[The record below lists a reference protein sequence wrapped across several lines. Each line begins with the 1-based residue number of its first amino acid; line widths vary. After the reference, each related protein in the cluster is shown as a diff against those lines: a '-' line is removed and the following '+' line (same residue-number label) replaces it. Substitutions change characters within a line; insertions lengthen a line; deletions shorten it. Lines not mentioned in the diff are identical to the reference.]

1 MAASVCVAK
10 SRPAP
15 ARTIEAGNAPGASLR
30 PSGVR
35 RHGRFPSEPL
45 GHQNVEGCGL
55 AAQDPRAQSDTDG
68 ARTLGEQ
75 ASLLRGEAALGP
87 DEQDDVEQAS
97 QRRERR
103 RAAGL
108 VGHDEVGARRKLGQP
123 GAELDRF
130 TDGGNVEAPALF
142 GGLGGDRHQPI
153 APGGPHDRAARHDEV
168 QRGDAELDGFLD
180 EPVEPVRSDR
190 CDRQAGTRLGGRRP
204 QPFAEARFAAAP
216 VEPEQLCSPLATRR
230 VEQPHRGS
238 RLEAQHVAEPVRLLR
253 VQLDD
258 RPFHERSA
266 EVETWCP
273 IVMPHRFARPPSD
286 ARRTAMHGQASEAVV
301 ADQELGWVVRLPPR
315 LRDLAMLARWD
326 RPIGTWLL
334 LLPCWWGQ
342 ALAPAAFDPVLA
354 LLFAI
359 GAIAMRG
366 AGCTVNDLL
375 DRDFD
380 RRVART
386 RNRPLAAGR
395 LGVAQALAFVAVQCL
410 VGLLVLLQLPPLAV
424 FVGLAS
430 VPLIV
435 VYPLMKR
442 VTWWPQAVLGVTF
455 NWGVLVGYT
464 ATAGTL
470 DLPALLLY
478 AAGIAWTLGYDTIY
492 AHQDKE
498 DDRLVGVRSSA
509 LRLGEATPHWLVGFY
524 GTMLVLL
531 AAAGW
536 LAGKDLGFWLLLPAV
551 AWSLARQLRALDLD
565 DPRDCIRRFR
575 MNRLTGLLV
584 VAALLAGG
592 PWSVGPGAAA
602 IAP

>member
-1 MAASVCVAK
+1 
-10 SRPAP
+10 
-15 ARTIEAGNAPGASLR
+15 
-30 PSGVR
+30 
-35 RHGRFPSEPL
+35 
-45 GHQNVEGCGL
+45 
-55 AAQDPRAQSDTDG
+55 
-68 ARTLGEQ
+68 
-75 ASLLRGEAALGP
+75 
-87 DEQDDVEQAS
+87 
-97 QRRERR
+97 
-103 RAAGL
+103 
-108 VGHDEVGARRKLGQP
+108 
-123 GAELDRF
+123 
-130 TDGGNVEAPALF
+130 
-142 GGLGGDRHQPI
+142 
-153 APGGPHDRAARHDEV
+153 
-168 QRGDAELDGFLD
+168 
-180 EPVEPVRSDR
+180 
-190 CDRQAGTRLGGRRP
+190 
-204 QPFAEARFAAAP
+204 
-216 VEPEQLCSPLATRR
+216 
-230 VEQPHRGS
+230 
-238 RLEAQHVAEPVRLLR
+238 
-253 VQLDD
+253 
-258 RPFHERSA
+258 
-266 EVETWCP
+266 
-273 IVMPHRFARPPSD
+273 
-286 ARRTAMHGQASEAVV
+286 MHGQASEAVV
-301 ADQELGWVVRLPPR
+301 ADQQLGWVVRLPPR
-315 LRDLAMLARWD
+315 LRDLALLARWD

-342 ALAPAAFDPVLA
+342 ALAPTVFDPILA
-354 LLFAI
+354 LLFAV

-366 AGCTVNDLL
+366 AGCTINDLL

-395 LGVAQALAFVAVQCL
+395 LGVAEALAFVAVQCL

-424 FVGLAS
+424 FVGFAS
-430 VPLIV
+430 VPLIL

-464 ATAGTL
+464 ATVGTL
-470 DLPALLLY
+470 DVASFLLY

-509 LRLGEATPHWLVGFY
+509 LRLGEATPRWLLGFY
-524 GTMLVLL
+524 GTMLFLL

-536 LAGKDLGFWLLLPAV
+536 LAGKGLGFWLLLPAV

-592 PWSVGPGAAA
+592 PWPVGSGAAA